1 MVAGILAAD
10 TVFYQCGGDDPD
22 TRAFQENVVDTP
34 GRPLLRLIGIALE
47 PVERHLLRIF
57 AVGLDE
63 RIDPAG
69 TGKHPGNGVRRPG
82 IEIPGQH
89 LRHTGRILRRFLL
102 HGPHLRKPRLVRN
115 MVEVQGQHPE
125 LAPRT
130 AIPEPYPIDMA
141 RTGRAPRRGAAHERG
156 VRQPVNP
163 GARHLVAP
171 LREHHEVL
179 GDTVVLP
186 VGQGI
191 RLGAR
196 VAEDEI
202 PREHPAHVLV
212 LADGHLLQA
221 IDIRFAALHHPL
233 ANIFTRRPAVSALL
247 ILRQGH
253 PDIARRH
260 AVYAALPGGGHTA
273 QQQRGTHDQN
283 PFHTDPP

>member
-1 MVAGILAAD
+1 
-10 TVFYQCGGDDPD
+10 
-22 TRAFQENVVDTP
+22 
-34 GRPLLRLIGIALE
+34 
-47 PVERHLLRIF
+47 
-57 AVGLDE
+57 
-63 RIDPAG
+63 
-69 TGKHPGNGVRRPG
+69 
-82 IEIPGQH
+82 
-89 LRHTGRILRRFLL
+89 
-102 HGPHLRKPRLVRN
+102 

-141 RTGRAPRRGAAHERG
+141 RAGRAPRRGAAHERG

-163 GARHLVAP
+163 GARHFIAP

-260 AVYAALPGGGHTA
+260 AVYAAPPGGGHAA
-273 QQQRGTHDQN
+273 QQQRGTYDQN
-283 PFHTDPP
+283 PSHTDLTFIKLRLPQRVF

>member
-1 MVAGILAAD
+1 M
-10 TVFYQCGGDDPD
+10 FPQP
-22 TRAFQENVVDTP
+22 
-34 GRPLLRLIGIALE
+34 RPA
-47 PVERHLLRIF
+47 
-57 AVGLDE
+57 
-63 RIDPAG
+63 PA
-69 TGKHPGNGVRRPG
+69 
-82 IEIPGQH
+82 QA
-89 LRHTGRILRRFLL
+89 
-102 HGPHLRKPRLVRN
+102 
-115 MVEVQGQHPE
+115 
-125 LAPRT
+125 APRAKYGRGARDNT
-130 AIPEPYPIDMA
+130 RNSRPERRSLS
-141 RTGRAPRRGAAHERG
+141 RTQLTWRGRARAPRRGAAHERG

-260 AVYAALPGGGHTA
+260 AV
-273 QQQRGTHDQN
+273 
-283 PFHTDPP
+283 